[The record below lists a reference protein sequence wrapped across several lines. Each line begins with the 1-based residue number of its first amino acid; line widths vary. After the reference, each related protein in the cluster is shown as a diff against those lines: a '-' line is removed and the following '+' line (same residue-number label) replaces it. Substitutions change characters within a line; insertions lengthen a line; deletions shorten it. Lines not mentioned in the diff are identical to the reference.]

1 MHRRWAPTCG
11 VLDDD
16 EHDRVEVEGL
26 ATRKKGKNSEAG
38 FAERMAR
45 LQEIVERLESDDVE
59 LEEALASFEEG
70 VALSQACSKD
80 LDAAQRK
87 VEMLL
92 KDAGGEMTLEPFD
105 PGLDDETD
113 DDDSDEDDA

>member
-1 MHRRWAPTCG
+1 M
-11 VLDDD
+11 
-16 EHDRVEVEGL
+16 
-26 ATRKKGKNSEAG
+26 ATRKKSKAAEAG

-45 LQEIVERLESDDVE
+45 LQAIVERLESDDVE

-70 VALSQACSKD
+70 VALSKACSKD

-92 KDAGGEMTLEPFD
+92 KDAGGDVVLEPFD

-113 DDDSDEDDA
+113 DDDSDEDEA